1 MRRLF
6 WVAVG
11 ATAGIVVAHKIRR
24 TAQRISPP
32 AVSTSVAQAFSGMR
46 RDIRDF
52 TKDVRF
58 AMALPWAFRRLGM
71 DPAFGSGPLATVLQD
86 LLSILIY
93 FVIAMAIIPQCPPMP
108 GNETTLRC

>member
-58 AMALPWAFRRLGM
+58 AMAEREAQLHGALG
-71 DPAFGSGPLATVLQD
+71 LAQATARDDEHLQLVHD
-86 LLSILIY
+86 
-93 FVIAMAIIPQCPPMP
+93 ARAP
-108 GNETTLRC
+108 GVTRKEAS